1 MSTSKWKQSEKHA
14 EETIPS
20 RSRLYC
26 LAPIGR
32 GTSSVESLTSYI
44 HRLAWAYRV
53 TPRTLVRLEI
63 IPHLREPHQ
72 LRASPLRLGSFG
84 RGTSMSL
91 NGTSEIAVDWSDTLG
106 RLTMRFDLPTR
117 CATSCLTRSEQR

>member
-1 MSTSKWKQSEKHA
+1 M
-14 EETIPS
+14 PS

-53 TPRTLVRLEI
+53 TPRTLVSLEI

-91 NGTSEIAVDWSDTLG
+91 NGTSKFAVDSSHPLAP
-106 RLTMRFDLPTR
+106 LPLPFALPTPSHPPR
-117 CATSCLTRSEQR
+117 L